1 MKPIA
6 DEVSALG
13 TEVPFHPLR
22 AHAGAT
28 SGDLP
33 LRVEKRGP

>member
-22 AHAGAT
+22 AHAGAI
-28 SGDLP
+28 GGGLQM
-33 LRVEKRGP
+33 RAKKRGP